1 MQVSLDNLVS
11 TGQLKTHAPAPD
23 EIQRLLRSIDRS
35 IADSRVATISPE
47 ARFDCAYR
55 AIMQCALLA
64 LAASGFRPSTN
75 IPGHQRTM
83 IQTLP
88 LSMRISDDVVLV
100 LDALRRKRNLTDYLG
115 ESIDAESLRECIA
128 QAAALSS
135 QTATWLKQR
144 HAELLT

>member
-1 MQVSLDNLVS
+1 MSLDNLVS

-23 EIQRLLRSIDRS
+23 EIQRLLRSIDRC
-35 IADSRVATISPE
+35 IADSRVATISAE

-55 AIMQCALLA
+55 AIVQCALVA

-75 IPGHQRTM
+75 VPGHQRTM

-88 LSMRISDDVVLV
+88 LSMRTPGDVVLV

-115 ESIDAESLRECIA
+115 ESIDAESLNECIA
-128 QAAALSS
+128 QATSLERHTLA
-135 QTATWLKQR
+135 WLKQN